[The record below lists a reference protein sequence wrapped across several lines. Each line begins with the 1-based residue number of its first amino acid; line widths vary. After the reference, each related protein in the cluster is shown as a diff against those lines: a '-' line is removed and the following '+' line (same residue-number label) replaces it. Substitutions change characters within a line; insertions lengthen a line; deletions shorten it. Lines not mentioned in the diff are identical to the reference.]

1 MLKSRIIPCLDV
13 NDGRVVK
20 GVKFQNL
27 RDAGD
32 PVELSFHYEEQ
43 GADELVLLDVTATR
57 QDRIAMLETVEQVRR
72 KLGIPLTVGGGIG
85 SIEDAGRLL
94 NAGADKVSINSA
106 AVRNPDLIQA
116 MAQRFGAQ
124 CTVIAIDAKMT
135 DGVFQVL
142 TRSGTTAEAL
152 DAVKWSAKAQELGAG
167 EILLTSF
174 DRDGTRSGYDLPML
188 DAVTNS
194 CSLPVIA
201 SGGAD
206 SVAHMVEAFQHGAH
220 AVLAASIFHD
230 GNMTVAEVKEEL
242 AKSGI
247 HVRL

>member
-1 MLKSRIIPCLDV
+1 MLKSRVIPCLDV

-57 QDRIAMLETVEQVRR
+57 QDRIAMLDTVEKVRR

-85 SIEDAGRLL
+85 SIKDAARLL

-106 AVRNPDLIQA
+106 AVRNPDLIA
-116 MAQRFGAQ
+116 DMSARFGAQ
-124 CTVIAIDAKMT
+124 CTVVAIDAKMT
-135 DGVFQVL
+135 DGKFQVL
-142 TRSGTTAEAL
+142 TRSGTAAETI
-152 DAVKWSAKAQELGAG
+152 DAVEWSATAQKLGAG

-188 DAVTNS
+188 TAVTAA

-230 GNMTVAEVKEEL
+230 GNMTVNQVKKALRHE
-242 AKSGI
+242 GVQ
-247 HVRL
+247 VRI

>member
-32 PVELSFHYEEQ
+32 PVELAFHYEDQ

-57 QDRIAMLETVEQVRR
+57 QERIAMLETVERVRR

-85 SIEDAGRLL
+85 SIADAGRLL

-106 AVRNPDLIQA
+106 AVRNPELVNQ
-116 MAQRFGAQ
+116 MSVRFGAQ
-124 CTVIAIDAKMT
+124 CTVVAIDAKMT
-135 DGVFQVL
+135 DGKFQVL
-142 TRSGTTAEAL
+142 TRSGTNAEAI
-152 DAVKWSAKAQELGAG
+152 DAVAWAAAAETRGAG

-188 DAVTNS
+188 QAVTGA
-194 CSLPVIA
+194 CRLPVIA
-201 SGGAD
+201 SGGAN
-206 SVAHMVEAFQHGAH
+206 SVEHMVEAFAHGAH

-230 GNMTVAEVKEEL
+230 GNMTVAEVKEQL
-242 AKSGI
+242 KARGI
-247 HVRL
+247 SIRL

>member
-1 MLKSRIIPCLDV
+1 MLKSRVIPCLDV

-57 QDRIAMLETVEQVRR
+57 QQRIAMLETVERVRR

-85 SIEDAGRLL
+85 SVEDAARLL

-106 AVRNPDLIQA
+106 AVRDPSLIA
-116 MAQRFGAQ
+116 RMSQRFGAQ
-124 CTVIAIDAKMT
+124 CTVVAIDAKMT

-142 TRSGTTAEAL
+142 TRSGTEAESL
-152 DAVKWSAKAQELGAG
+152 DAVKWAAEAEKLGAG

-188 DAVTNS
+188 TAVTAS
-194 CSLPVIA
+194 CRLPVIA

-206 SVAHMVEAFQHGAH
+206 SVEHMVEAFEHGAH

-230 GNMTVAEVKEEL
+230 KNMTVADVKHRL
-242 AKSGI
+242 AAQGI
-247 HVRL
+247 AVRI